1 MLAADR
7 VRALAALALC
17 GFDCEPHLLAQVAAD
32 EATDRMRLPTC
43 RLHDFGAAITT
54 PPSPGMHDSPQKP
67 MRSSQSYRAVTIA
80 ALIESLFSTFD
91 TPGADHATLSAA
103 FRSAQLETAP
113 VRTTVDPRIST

>member
-1 MLAADR
+1 MILPLWIVPVVIIIIYLFSSIKILREYDR
-7 VRALAALALC
+7 GVIFRL
-17 GFDCEPHLLAQVAAD
+17 DRILAQPKGPGIFLV
-32 EATDRMRLPTC
+32 
-43 RLHDFGAAITT
+43 FT
-54 PPSPGMHDSPQKP
+54 PLQ
-67 MRSSQSYRAVTIA
+67 SSQPYRAVTIA